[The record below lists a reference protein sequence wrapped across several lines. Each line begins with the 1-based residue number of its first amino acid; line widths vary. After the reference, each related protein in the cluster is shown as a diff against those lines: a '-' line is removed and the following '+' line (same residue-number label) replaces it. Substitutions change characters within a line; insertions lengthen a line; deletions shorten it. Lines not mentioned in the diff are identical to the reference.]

1 MQAVTAALSE
11 TARIWLRRLLTQGC
25 RDPHSPL
32 WGSFD
37 RDWWHYRIR
46 DFPSI
51 ILQQGG
57 YAVYLAS
64 QWGENAKQREAML
77 RLAAAA
83 ARFWNSR
90 AVRPR
95 AFEEYYPW
103 EQGYP
108 PLAFSTLAVM
118 KLVAAGVIEA
128 NEVEAG
134 ASVAAR
140 QLQSRFES
148 QAANQQIAGL
158 AALAYCRKCFPSMVS
173 ESAVRGLAE
182 RALELQAEE
191 GWFEEYGGPDL
202 GYLSVTIDCLWDLV
216 DATGDERYKASIETA
231 VKCIRQFADVVQ
243 RGSIGMHNSRN
254 TDYLVPYGLVRL
266 ALESSR
272 DADVELVER
281 LFGGARE
288 PRHFLHA
295 VDDRYVSHYI
305 GQSLFRAVLLL
316 EQVPDGWP
324 VRKGEDAEEYLQ
336 EKTTH
341 SGHYLRRVGNDQRSL
356 VTLKKG
362 GIFSHYLGEQA
373 VHDFGWVVETAARQY
388 ITHWWSADWKYE
400 WNEKG
405 LVVEG
410 ALYEHREISNNPY
423 KHMAL
428 RVASGLLGARLIGAL
443 KKRLIFTKKQSMIGY
458 RRSIEWI
465 GDEVRV
471 VDTFSSAPDGARY
484 FPAPRSSKRH
494 VASADSYHGED
505 FELQDGFVA
514 LRQFHRT
521 AQGMEIVTIYSK
533 RQ

>member
-1 MQAVTAALSE
+1 MQTVTAALRE

-64 QWGENAKQREAML
+64 QWGENTEQREAML

-128 NEVEAG
+128 KDVEAG
-134 ASVAAR
+134 AAVAAR
-140 QLQSRFES
+140 QLQSRFEP

-173 ESAVRGLAE
+173 VAAVGGLAE
-182 RALELQAEE
+182 RALELQTDE

-216 DATGDERYKASIETA
+216 DATGEERFMAPIETA
-231 VKCIRQFADVVQ
+231 VKCIRQFIDVVQ

-266 ALESSR
+266 AIESSR
-272 DADVELVER
+272 EEDARLVER

-288 PRHFLHA
+288 PWHFLNA

-305 GQSLFRAVLLL
+305 GQSLFRAVLLM
-316 EQVPDGWP
+316 EQVPNRWP
-324 VRKGEDAEEYLQ
+324 VRTVEGAEEHLV
-336 EKTTH
+336 ERTTR
-341 SGHYLRRVGNDQRSL
+341 SGHYLRRVRNGQRSL
-356 VTLKKG
+356 VTIRKG

-373 VHDFGWVVETAARQY
+373 VHDFGWVVETADRQY
-388 ITHWWSADWKYE
+388 ITHWWSTDWKYE
-400 WNEKG
+400 WDDTR

-423 KHMAL
+423 KHMVL
-428 RVASGLLGARLIGAL
+428 RVASLLLGARLIGVL
-443 KKRLIFTKKQSMIGY
+443 KKRMIFTKKQSTIRY

-465 GDEVRV
+465 GDEVHV
-471 VDTFSSAPDGARY
+471 VDTFSPVPDGAQY

-494 VASADSYHGED
+494 VASADSYHEED
-505 FELQDGFVA
+505 FELQDGFVVS
-514 LRQFHRT
+514 RQFHRT
-521 AQGMEIVTIYSK
+521 EKSMVIVTTYSK